1 VLGNTIRTTVNGDT
15 VLFGWM
21 GTSGRPPT
29 AQERAEARAPYQ
41 PASVRRRRE
50 QEDVPDELLA
60 EEAAIEAA
68 RREQEREP
76 ADLVGRIAA
85 KTRAP
90 IPRPNP
96 LNRARGGKRAR
107 VCNCGQTLG
116 GKPLPATSGQV
127 PPLALEPR
135 GGSSPLIRIAKS
147 GGSRARSAT
156 EPSMPP
162 ALLPSLPGG
171 VVINAA
177 NWARGGGSSVVS
189 ADHGVSIG
197 GAPLV
202 PPPTGRRRKRVPL
215 RRPRVGPSPFRIRIL
230 NLSV

>member
-1 VLGNTIRTTVNGDT
+1 MTVGEVFLVLGNTIRTTVNGDT

-85 KTRAP
+85 
-90 IPRPNP
+90 
-96 LNRARGGKRAR
+96 
-107 VCNCGQTLG
+107 
-116 GKPLPATSGQV
+116 
-127 PPLALEPR
+127 
-135 GGSSPLIRIAKS
+135 
-147 GGSRARSAT
+147 
-156 EPSMPP
+156 
-162 ALLPSLPGG
+162 
-171 VVINAA
+171 
-177 NWARGGGSSVVS
+177 
-189 ADHGVSIG
+189 
-197 GAPLV
+197 
-202 PPPTGRRRKRVPL
+202 
-215 RRPRVGPSPFRIRIL
+215 
-230 NLSV
+230 